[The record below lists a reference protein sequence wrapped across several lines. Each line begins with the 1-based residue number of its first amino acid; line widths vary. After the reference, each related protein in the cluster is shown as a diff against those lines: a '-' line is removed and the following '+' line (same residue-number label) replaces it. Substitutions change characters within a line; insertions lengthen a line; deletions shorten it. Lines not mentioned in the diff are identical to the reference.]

1 VCSLKKRAD
10 SNDERRPRSVQG
22 GTNLLKVRDFNQQVV
37 LEAIRGTS
45 GVSRAEI
52 ARETGLTAQTISNIV
67 RRLLAKGLVVETG
80 KKRSANGG
88 KPKVNLEI
96 NPDAGYA
103 LGAQIDRDEIAL
115 VLLNLGGKPL
125 RRIRHAMPA
134 GQTPE
139 QAVRLVGRLAEELVR
154 DAGGVGRKMLG
165 LGVASPGPLDPE
177 AGVLYGPPGFE
188 GWGEV
193 PIKEMLKEHTGY
205 PVFVDNDAMAA
216 AVGERWV
223 GKARGT
229 DNFAFVYNGWG
240 LGTGLFLEG
249 HVYRGATGTAGEFGH
264 TPLNPEGPECECGNR
279 GCLIRYC
286 SPREIISAVER
297 RLRAGESSSLG
308 DKWLKKPGLLDLP
321 MIHAAAN
328 AGDRVAAEEM
338 AVAGRMLGRATVGM
352 VNLLDLQMVV
362 LGGKA
367 LGEAAHSYR
376 REVEKALRG
385 KILYPERRE
394 VRVELSGA
402 GEDAGAVGAA
412 SVVLHAAYAPR
423 LMSLRSV

>member
-1 VCSLKKRAD
+1 MQS
-10 SNDERRPRSVQG
+10 

-37 LEAIRGTS
+37 LETIRGAS
-45 GVSRAEI
+45 GVSRTEI
-52 ARETGLTAQTISNIV
+52 AHDTGLTAQTISNIV
-67 RRLLAKGLVVETG
+67 RRLLDEGIVVESG
-80 KKRSANGG
+80 KKSSARGG

-115 VLLNLGGKPL
+115 VLLNLGGQPL
-125 RRIRHAMPA
+125 RRVRHAMPA
-134 GQTPE
+134 GQAPE
-139 QAVRLVGRLAEELVR
+139 EVVRLLAKSAKELIQE
-154 DAGGVGRKMLG
+154 AGGVDRKMLG

-177 AGVLYGPPGFE
+177 NGVLYEPPGFKNWE
-188 GWGEV
+188 EV
-193 PIKEMLKEHTGY
+193 PIKQMLQERTGY
-205 PVFVDNDAMAA
+205 PVLVDNDAMAA

-229 DNFAFVYNGWG
+229 DNYAFVYNGWG
-240 LGTGLFLEG
+240 LGAGLFLEG

-264 TPLNPEGPECECGNR
+264 TSLDPNGPECECGNR

-297 RLRAGESSSLG
+297 RLRAGESSSLRYS
-308 DKWLKKPGLLDLP
+308 WLKKPGQLDLAT
-321 MIHAAAN
+321 IRAAAI
-328 AGDRVAAEEM
+328 AGDRVAAEEL
-338 AVAGRMLGRATVGM
+338 AASGRMLGRAIVGM

-367 LGEAAHSYR
+367 LGEAAYIYR
-376 REVEKALRG
+376 REVEEALR

-394 VRVELSGA
+394 VRVELSCA
-402 GEDAGAVGAA
+402 GEDSGAVGAA
-412 SVVLHAAYAPR
+412 SVVLHAAYSPR
-423 LMSLRSV
+423 LMSLRSA

>member
-1 VCSLKKRAD
+1 MTE
-10 SNDERRPRSVQG
+10 ERSTGSVQG

-37 LEAIRGTS
+37 LEIIRGAS
-45 GVSRAEI
+45 GVSRTEI
-52 ARETGLTAQTISNIV
+52 AHETGLTAQTISNIV
-67 RRLLAKGLVVETG
+67 RRLLDEGLVVEAG
-80 KKRSANGG
+80 KKSSARGG

-115 VLLNLGGKPL
+115 VLLNLGGQPL

-134 GQTPE
+134 SQTPE
-139 QAVRLVGRLAEELVR
+139 EVVHLLAKSADELMQ
-154 DAGGVGRKMLG
+154 DAGGVGHKTLG
-165 LGVASPGPLDPE
+165 VGVASPGPLDSE
-177 AGVLYGPPGFE
+177 DGVLYGPPGFK
-188 GWGEV
+188 GWVEV
-193 PIKEMLKEHTGY
+193 PIKEMLQEHMGL
-205 PVFVDNDAMAA
+205 PVLVDNDAMAA

-240 LGTGLFLEG
+240 LGAGLFLEG

-264 TPLNPEGPECECGNR
+264 MPLDPNGPECECGNR

-286 SPREIISAVER
+286 SPREIVMAVKR
-297 RLRAGESSSLG
+297 RLHAGEDSSLAHS
-308 DKWLKKPGLLDLP
+308 WLKKPSQLDLA
-321 MIHAAAN
+321 MIRAAAN
-328 AGDRVAAEEM
+328 AGDRVAAEVL
-338 AVAGRMLGRATVGM
+338 AASGRMVGRAIVGM

-367 LGEAAHSYR
+367 LGEAAHIYKQQ
-376 REVEKALRG
+376 VEEAIHG
-385 KILYPERRE
+385 KILYPDQRE
-394 VRVELSGA
+394 VQVELSSA

-412 SVVLHAAYAPR
+412 SVVLHAAYSPR
-423 LMSLRSV
+423 LMSLRSP